1 MGKKI
6 NVRKN
11 LRRVIL
17 NLHQYTAG
25 KSIEEIAYKYKLDP
39 KIVLKLGSN
48 ENMLGPSPKAIKMA
62 RKEVANVGVYP
73 QVTSATLVKKIR
85 DLYKLKNTEV
95 FIGNGM
101 DHVFEMLARLFLD
114 KGDETIVCPPT
125 FSCYELAT
133 LWADGHPRFVPLKEP
148 DYSIDVPKIL
158 KAINK
163 KTKIIFLCS
172 PNNPTGNS
180 LKLNDIKTIIES
192 TDKIVFLDEAYTEF
206 GHKSLARWIEKY
218 PNLIIG
224 RTFSKIYGLAGLRVG
239 YVFIHKTLAE
249 YYRNSITPF
258 VVSRV
263 GQAAAL
269 AALDDKKFLN
279 KTRKMICAGKKQY
292 FKALQ
297 KVGIKPLPSN
307 ANFITI
313 DTSPKKASNIALNLM
328 KKGIIV
334 RDCAAFG
341 WGGDKLL
348 RITIGTKEQN
358 KRVVKE
364 LINVMHNR
372 A

>member
-1 MGKKI
+1 MPKKTS
-6 NVRKN
+6 VRKN

-25 KSIEEIAYKYKLDP
+25 KSIEEIAYKYNLDP
-39 KIVLKLGSN
+39 KKVIKLGSN
-48 ENMLGPSPKAIKMA
+48 ENVLGPSPIAIKSA
-62 RKEVANVGVYP
+62 KKEIDNVNIYP
-73 QVTSATLVKKIR
+73 QVTSDTLVKKIKNI
-85 DLYKLKNTEV
+85 YKLKSTEV

-114 KGDETIVCPPT
+114 KGDETIICPPT

-133 LWADGHPRFVPLKEP
+133 LWAGGNPRFIPLKKP
-148 DYSIDVPKIL
+148 DYSLDIPKIL

-163 KTKIIFLCS
+163 KTKMIFLCS

-180 LKLNDIKTIIES
+180 LQLNEIKKIIES

-206 GHKSLARWIEKY
+206 GHRSLVRWIEKY

-224 RTFSKIYGLAGLRVG
+224 RTFSKIYGLAGLRIG

-258 VVSRV
+258 VASRV

-279 KTRKMICAGKKQY
+279 KTRKMITNGKKQY
-292 FKALQ
+292 FKELS
-297 KVGIKPLPSN
+297 KRGIKLLPSN

-313 DTSPKKASNIALNLM
+313 DTSPKKSKDIALKLM
-328 KKGIIV
+328 EKGIIV
-334 RDCAAFG
+334 RDCASFG
-341 WGGDKLL
+341 FGGDKLL
-348 RITIGTKEQN
+348 RITIGTKDQN
-358 KRVVKE
+358 KRVIKE
-364 LINVMHNR
+364 LVNVMT